1 MNPNEY
7 QGNQYPP
14 PPNEAANA
22 PKKQSKMGCGFWL
35 WMLLLG
41 NIIAF
46 PMGWATHYFFGLEN
60 PHSRFLQGKPPFEK
74 SVDPDEE
81 VALDTS
87 LSEHPYITSETSTH
101 SGGKND
107 YGSYVSPHFTRSGR
121 FVKGHFRK
129 RVSTSPNALKN
140 RMRSRYYYQT
150 HKHRYKK
157 HRK

>member
-7 QGNQYPP
+7 QGNTYPP
-14 PPNEAANA
+14 YQPNWNSEPPAK
-22 PKKQSKMGCGFWL
+22 PKRKNGCGFWL

-46 PMGWATHYFFGLEN
+46 PIGWAVDHFLGLEN
-60 PHSRFLQGKPPFEK
+60 PHSRFLKGESPSFR
-74 SVDPDEE
+74 SNGRSSNDE
-81 VALDTS
+81 
-87 LSEHPYITSETSTH
+87 TH
-101 SGGKND
+101 SSESNE
-107 YGSYVSPHFTRSGR
+107 YGSYVAPHITRSGR

-150 HKHRYKK
+150 HKYRYKK